1 MSKAQKLHDSMR
13 TWREIL
19 NQPPIPTWE
28 ALPPMDKVVLERA
41 LDEVVE
47 SLETRIKDLRQ
58 QLARK

>member
-1 MSKAQKLHDSMR
+1 MSEAQKLHESMR

-47 SLETRIKDLRQ
+47 SLNSRIMDLKQ
-58 QLARK
+58 QLARR